1 MTYKAGLVHTWDGFC
16 PLPPRVP
23 SGPADCTGTSESQGA
38 RHPEKTR
45 YGRAAPAA
53 CGNAASPGSHIPLG
67 KQAGRLDGSSTT
79 SHHTAEKRK
88 RVKPADQP
96 PVPLRLVPAGAS
108 PAPRASRSWPTGSQ
122 GRRGLWMVM
131 ASLLARDAGAHHT
144 PSPHTATQASQACC
158 LGNQQPCQRMFSNE
172 GPRSPGPG
180 HQQGSSCDSTWVSSP
195 PAKAAGN
202 VLLVPRVW
210 LTSPPL

>member
-23 SGPADCTGTSESQGA
+23 GGPADCTGTSESQGA
-38 RHPEKTR
+38 RQPEKTH

-96 PVPLRLVPAGAS
+96 PGSAPAGS
-108 PAPRASRSWPTGSQ
+108 SRSFASTPRIPVLAHRVTGEKGTLDGYGLPARS
-122 GRRGLWMVM
+122 GRGRPPHAKPAHSDTSV
-131 ASLLARDAGAHHT
+131 AGS
-144 PSPHTATQASQACC
+144 PSGESTA
-158 LGNQQPCQRMFSNE
+158 
-172 GPRSPGPG
+172 
-180 HQQGSSCDSTWVSSP
+180 VSE
-195 PAKAAGN
+195 N
-202 VLLVPRVW
+202 VLQ
-210 LTSPPL
+210 

>member
-1 MTYKAGLVHTWDGFC
+1 MGRILSPASAGPRRASGLHGDLGIAGSSAPREDTLRQSCASRVRQCRLARQPHPSRKAGREARRQLHDQSS
-16 PLPPRVP
+16 RR
-23 SGPADCTGTSESQGA
+23 GPFTLQKSESE
-38 RHPEKTR
+38 R
-45 YGRAAPAA
+45 
-53 CGNAASPGSHIPLG
+53 SP
-67 KQAGRLDGSSTT
+67 RT
-79 SHHTAEKRK
+79 SPRF
-88 RVKPADQP
+88 RSG
-96 PVPLRLVPAGAS
+96 LVPAGAS

-144 PSPHTATQASQACC
+144 PSQHTATQASQACC

-180 HQQGSSCDSTWVSSP
+180 HQQGSGCDSTWVSSP